1 MHAEL
6 RIPTTLDTRRML
18 CRLLPED
25 GGPLGAARRLREAYA
40 NPQLISVR
48 PQGGRDVSLNMA
60 LRCYQEALRSAP
72 SAAIAYEQVRQAEH
86 SSHSPANDALLCLVA
101 GDARF

>member
-1 MHAEL
+1 MTVFQVL
-6 RIPTTLDTRRML
+6 MP
-18 CRLLPED
+18 CRFQPED

-60 LRCYQEALRSAP
+60 LRCYQEALHSAP
-72 SAAIAYEQVRQAEH
+72 SAAIAYEQARFAMSQCKH
-86 SSHSPANDALLCLVA
+86 LRRCPANDSSLTHVA
-101 GDARF
+101 GDARL